1 MGADRNTITTSRALM
16 TRMTQKL
23 LNRLLTKETPAV
35 AIVAIKRSLLLFLLF
50 TLRRARPHL
59 GLPGHEREVLPQGVA
74 LEGLRQHQ
82 LHQVRMPLEHD
93 AEELPRLP
101 LVPVGPGIEVG
112 DGRTAGLL
120 AGQPDLHP

>member
-23 LNRLLTKETPAV
+23 PNRLLTKEMPA
-35 AIVAIKRSLLLFLLF
+35 VAIKRSLLLFLLF
-50 TLRRARPHL
+50 PLRRARPHL
-59 GLPGHEREVLPQGVA
+59 GLPGHEREVLSQGVA
-74 LEGLRQHQ
+74 LEGLGQHQ

-93 AEELPRLP
+93 AEELPGLP
-101 LVPVGPGIEVG
+101 LVPVGPRIEVG

-120 AGQPDLHP
+120 AGQPDLHPD